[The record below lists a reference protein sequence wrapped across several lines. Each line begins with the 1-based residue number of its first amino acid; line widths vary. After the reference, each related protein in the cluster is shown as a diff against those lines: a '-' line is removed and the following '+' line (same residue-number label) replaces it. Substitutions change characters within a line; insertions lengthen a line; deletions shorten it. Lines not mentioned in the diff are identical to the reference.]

1 MMMNEESRRESE
13 VIIETTMKTP
23 KPNLL
28 KEMMQL
34 FGWINPDA
42 SKIVDTSNAGRE
54 MILDQADIALTR
66 LEGPKEPVI
75 FDEVFNHPDIDSR
88 DKWREAIH
96 EAFKTMNLH
105 GVWKAIRK
113 SEIPIGS

>member
-1 MMMNEESRRESE
+1 MNNRDANLNLEWKVLNE
-13 VIIETTMKTP
+13 MK
-23 KPNLL
+23 KL
-28 KEMMQL
+28 QDW
-34 FGWINPDA
+34 FNPDA
-42 SKIVDTSNAGRE
+42 SRIVDASNSGRK

-66 LEGPKEPVI
+66 LEGPKEPVS
-75 FDEVFNHPDIDSR
+75 FDEVFNHPDMDSR
-88 DKWREAIH
+88 DKCREAIH